1 MTPTDY
7 LSIARRHWKLIAALV
22 VVAVAVVY
30 WTSPEKAKGTY
41 EATHI
46 VEVSV
51 DEGRGGGS
59 DTTPEKVALYTTVDQ
74 VAARAAATLGYDG
87 DPTALAN
94 KVQAEADRTVG
105 VVRITATDDDP
116 DRAAEIANTFAAE
129 VEGYLT
135 EQDRAERDED
145 LQAIQTREDEI
156 RAEIAALD
164 GQILADPANTLLVS
178 ERDELIRSLGEQEER
193 RNALATDPVSYA
205 TVQTATSGSER
216 DPLPG
221 TRSREQRM
229 LLAGVVALVLGFGLA
244 IALDRSDSRIRHRR
258 TAEAHFGSPVLAEV
272 PQFNLPARRRKLV
285 VADEPDSVRAEAFRT
300 LRTAIMLVRQDEA
313 HDPSRAG
320 NGAARPPD
328 RPGPARTAIMITSAG
343 PGEGKTTT
351 AANLAV
357 AYAESGAQ
365 VLVLSCDLWRSSVA
379 RHFGVKLSRGVSDLL
394 AADDDPPLADV
405 VHDTDVPG
413 VSVVTAGLAVRRAGG
428 RLHAERRMVEEAR
441 RLADVVIVD
450 TAPVLS
456 ASLTRE
462 LATMVDALVVVCR
475 VGRTTAG
482 EAERCADLL
491 GQLEAPTLG
500 LVLVGVATP
509 PFYDYFSY
517 ARPRRTRREV
527 ARAQADAE
535 RAAGA
540 GPARG
545 SDPARSP

>member
-87 DPTALAN
+87 DPAALAN

-244 IALDRSDSRIRHRR
+244 IALDRSDTRIRHRR

-300 LRTAIMLVRQDEA
+300 LRTAIMLVRQ
-313 HDPSRAG
+313 
-320 NGAARPPD
+320 PD
-328 RPGPARTAIMITSAG
+328 
-343 PGEGKTTT
+343 
-351 AANLAV
+351 
-357 AYAESGAQ
+357 
-365 VLVLSCDLWRSSVA
+365 
-379 RHFGVKLSRGVSDLL
+379 
-394 AADDDPPLADV
+394 
-405 VHDTDVPG
+405 
-413 VSVVTAGLAVRRAGG
+413 
-428 RLHAERRMVEEAR
+428 HAERGNGHQEGSHLPR
-441 RLADVVIVD
+441 RPSLTPKWRA
-450 TAPVLS
+450 TLERHRSQLSTSTELPLS
-456 ASLTRE
+456 A
-462 LATMVDALVVVCR
+462 
-475 VGRTTAG
+475 
-482 EAERCADLL
+482 
-491 GQLEAPTLG
+491 
-500 LVLVGVATP
+500 
-509 PFYDYFSY
+509 
-517 ARPRRTRREV
+517 
-527 ARAQADAE
+527 
-535 RAAGA
+535 
-540 GPARG
+540 
-545 SDPARSP
+545 